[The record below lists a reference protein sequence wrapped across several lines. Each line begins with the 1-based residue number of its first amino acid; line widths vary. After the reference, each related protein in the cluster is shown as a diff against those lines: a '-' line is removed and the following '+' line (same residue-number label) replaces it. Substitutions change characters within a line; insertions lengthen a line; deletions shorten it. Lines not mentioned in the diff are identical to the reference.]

1 VQSFGEKELYIQTS
15 STGLSSQT
23 GLSSSDGNATTPTP
37 CVTPQ
42 PMLSRSEDTV
52 ILKVHGIS
60 EAGTV
65 FLECMN
71 ACKLKAPRVYNI
83 VMCWVVHAIK
93 IMGSSWDDW
102 IY

>member
-1 VQSFGEKELYIQTS
+1 MRSFGEKELYVQAS
-15 STGLSSQT
+15 STGMISQT

-42 PMLSRSEDTV
+42 PALSRPEDTV

-65 FLECMN
+65 FPKYVKC
-71 ACKLKAPRVYNI
+71 I
-83 VMCWVVHAIK
+83 VITTTT
-93 IMGSSWDDW
+93 SSSSF
-102 IY
+102 IGVTTHYGF

>member
-1 VQSFGEKELYIQTS
+1 MRPRVRSFGEKELYVQAS
-15 STGLSSQT
+15 STGMISQA

-42 PMLSRSEDTV
+42 PALSRSEDTV

-65 FLECMN
+65 FPKYVKCIVITTLTTTITT
-71 ACKLKAPRVYNI
+71 ATKLS
-83 VMCWVVHAIK
+83 HK
-93 IMGSSWDDW
+93 ITG
-102 IY
+102 IL

>member
-1 VQSFGEKELYIQTS
+1 MQSFGEKELYVQTS

-42 PMLSRSEDTV
+42 PVLSRPEDTV

-65 FLECMN
+65 FLKCMN
-71 ACKLKAPRVYNI
+71 ACKLKVPRVYNMNCI
-83 VMCWVVHAIK
+83 VMVKSVL
-93 IMGSSWDDW
+93 SLLLQ
-102 IY
+102 

>member
-1 VQSFGEKELYIQTS
+1 VRSFGEKELYVQA
-15 STGLSSQT
+15 SQT

-42 PMLSRSEDTV
+42 PVLSRSEDTV

-65 FLECMN
+65 FL
-71 ACKLKAPRVYNI
+71 KYLKCI
-83 VMCWVVHAIK
+83 VVTTTTTTTTV
-93 IMGSSWDDW
+93 S
-102 IY
+102 YL